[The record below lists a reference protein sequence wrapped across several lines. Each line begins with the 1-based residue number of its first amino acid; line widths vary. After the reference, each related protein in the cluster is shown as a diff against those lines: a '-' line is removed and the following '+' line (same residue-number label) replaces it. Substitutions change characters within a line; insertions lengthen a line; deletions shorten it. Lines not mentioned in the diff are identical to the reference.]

1 MSIME
6 SKQGQKNSKDL
17 DFAKAATGRQGGFA
31 GEFWHF
37 LRNNKKWWLTPI
49 LLILAGVAVLVILGS
64 SAAAP
69 YIYTLF

>member
-6 SKQGQKNSKDL
+6 PRQEQETSKDL
-17 DFAKAATGRQGGFA
+17 DFAKAAAGKQGSFA
-31 GEFWHF
+31 GEFWYF

-49 LLILAGVAVLVILGS
+49 IVILSFVAVLVILGS